1 MPRQEHF
8 AVSFNDLQVPWCWH
22 GLGIHGSLSKRQVLR
37 TISKIINNKRHLKI
51 IKNISFQK
59 LVITQPSKYLPVQN
73 ETVETLEK
81 DEK

>member
-1 MPRQEHF
+1 M
-8 AVSFNDLQVPWCWH
+8 
-22 GLGIHGSLSKRQVLR
+22 
-37 TISKIINNKRHLKI
+37 SKIINSKRHLKI

-73 ETVETLEK
+73 ETLEK